1 MKKKIL
7 FLYLQ
12 AGGGHISTARAIA
25 KYMEQHHESVEPVLI
40 DGFTDAPR
48 WLKKIVIDGYK
59 TSQTKGQRVYELL
72 YRMNKSWV
80 VAKIAQ
86 TIMSWLLQKYIKK
99 VLLHHQP
106 SHVVVL
112 HFFLVRPTVHMIKQ
126 GNLDIPVTT
135 IITDPFTLHPL
146 RSLDK
151 HMEYVV
157 FSERA
162 RDIVLKRGVDLS
174 QIHIFPTIL
183 KEEFSHPMAAEKI
196 IEKKKELGLALD
208 KKIVFIMGAG
218 DGMPK

>member
-162 RDIVLKRGVDLS
+162 RDIVLKRGVDLA

-183 KEEFSHPMAAEKI
+183 KEEFSHPMLPADIAV
-196 IEKKKELGLALD
+196 KKQEL
-208 KKIVFIMGAG
+208 
-218 DGMPK
+218 

>member
-1 MKKKIL
+1 MKKKIF

-25 KYMEQHHESVEPVLI
+25 KYMEQHHESIEPVLI
-40 DGFTDAPR
+40 DGFTEAPS

-72 YRMNKSWV
+72 YRIHKRWLA
-80 VAKIAQ
+80 AKISQ
-86 TIMSWLLQKYIKK
+86 VGISWLLQKYIKK
-99 VLLHHQP
+99 ALLQYDP

-112 HFFLVRPTVHMIKQ
+112 HFFLVRPVVHAIKARAKP
-126 GNLDIPVTT
+126 IPVTT

-151 HMEYVV
+151 YMEYVV

-162 RDIVLKRGVDLS
+162 KNIVLKR
-174 QIHIFPTIL
+174 
-183 KEEFSHPMAAEKI
+183 
-196 IEKKKELGLALD
+196 
-208 KKIVFIMGAG
+208 
-218 DGMPK
+218 